1 MVGSKLT
8 EEIMQLPIDF
18 INRMKTK
25 LGEEYEA
32 FLRSYE
38 EERAYGLRYNPLKI
52 SRENFEKVVPA
63 ITDKVK
69 WAKEG

>member
-1 MVGSKLT
+1 MIKTRLKLQDKRSKMVGSKLT

-18 INRMKTK
+18 INRMKIK
-25 LGEEYEA
+25 LGEEYEV

-52 SRENFEKVVPA
+52 VGKILKR
-63 ITDKVK
+63 
-69 WAKEG
+69 